1 LTLLQSALLEVYLSV
16 LRNTIVM
23 SVLSL
28 KLQV

>member
-23 SVLSL
+23 SVLTL